1 MLLRADPRG
10 LTFGQGGVKMADAPK
25 TCEPEEWTG
34 EPDPL
39 AAKILALVLALGAI
53 GFVIIGALT
62 LN

>member
-1 MLLRADPRG
+1 
-10 LTFGQGGVKMADAPK
+10 MADAPK